1 MANDSRLCFHGRVIA
16 SSQPR
21 LVLFVVLCTAV
32 CAAVPVRAG
41 NISLSLDAARALE
54 QTYSGDPDA
63 AIATARAL
71 EQSQPDSPVGYLLE
85 DEAAWWKMYCAAC
98 TMQWG
103 MLDAWRRPKG
113 PEDDAYLAV
122 AEHAID
128 LAHAQLAKS
137 DTAEMHLYVG
147 LGYALDARLRGL
159 RDEHRA
165 TARAGVAARAEFLRA
180 LELDPDTADA
190 TAGLGLYNY
199 YIDSLSGIVKV
210 LRFFMGIPSGN
221 KEEGIRQMH
230 VGVDHGV
237 FLSVDSRFY
246 LAKNLRTYDRR
257 YAEAIDI
264 AEPLATRYPRNPV
277 FLLLLANLNQQLGHN
292 AKASE
297 YFHAALALSPPH
309 AACAA
314 RVHDLAT
321 SSLASLH

>member
-1 MANDSRLCFHGRVIA
+1 MAMKISSILVGCVLAALVAPQAPA
-16 SSQPR
+16 S
-21 LVLFVVLCTAV
+21 
-32 CAAVPVRAG
+32 
-41 NISLSLDAARALE
+41 NITLSPDAARALD

-63 AIATARAL
+63 AIATARAI

-85 DEAAWWKMYCAAC
+85 DEAEWWKMYCAAC
-98 TMQWG
+98 EMQWG
-103 MLDAWRRPKG
+103 MLDAWKRSKA
-113 PEDDAYLAV
+113 PEDDAYFALAQK
-122 AEHAID
+122 AID
-128 LAHAQLAKS
+128 LARAQLLKS

-159 RDEHRA
+159 RDEHRP

-210 LRFFMGIPSGN
+210 LRFFMGIPGGN

-230 VGVDHGV
+230 VGIDRGV
-237 FLSVDSRFY
+237 FLAVDSRFY

-257 YAEAIDI
+257 YADAIDI

-277 FLLLLANLNQQLGHN
+277 FLLLLANLNQELGRN
-292 AKASE
+292 AQASQ

-314 RVHDLAT
+314 RVHDLAAN
-321 SSLASLH
+321 SLTSLH